1 MFINFKNS
9 FTSKLSDKLVVKQHI
24 TTEMLGYTT
33 LWLISMHFLVSLVF
47 WHSYISQGSVA
58 TCSWRGGI
66 CKKDFFANLLPTL
79 AVKNFWKSIN
89 IWWSYGQ
96 EFSVCF
102 FLTHSVGL
110 DYGNALLANAPKI
123 WTEKLQRFLNAAARV
138 ITGTRKFDS
147 GLSHILHHDLHWL
160 DVPHRVIFKLCITV
174 YKCLHG

>member
-96 EFSVCF
+96 EFSVWF
-102 FLTHSVGL
+102 FSDSQCRLRQRSSGQRAKDL
-110 DYGNALLANAPKI
+110 DWEATAFLERCRPRHHWY
-123 WTEKLQRFLNAAARV
+123 TEIRQR
-138 ITGTRKFDS
+138 S
-147 GLSHILHHDLHWL
+147 
-160 DVPHRVIFKLCITV
+160 
-174 YKCLHG
+174 

>member
-66 CKKDFFANLLPTL
+66 CKKDFLQIYCRLWR
-79 AVKNFWKSIN
+79 WKTFENRLTFGEVTGKSLV
-89 IWWSYGQ
+89 
-96 EFSVCF
+96 SVF
-102 FLTHSVGL
+102 FLTHSV

-147 GLSHILHHDLHWL
+147 GLNHILHHDLHWL
-160 DVPHRVIFKLCITV
+160 DVPERVIFKLCITV